1 MNECD
6 TGVKCDFI
14 IGLCIQRFIQFN
26 SNEFIYTT
34 GLFVCYDPM
43 FQTFVVVVV
52 VVVVIHHHLDP
63 KKSYFFSSSTTT
75 MFDIFD

>member
-52 VVVVIHHHLDP
+52 IHHYLDP
-63 KKSYFFSSSTTT
+63 KNLISFYHRRRQYV
-75 MFDIFD
+75 